1 MKVLVLSNLYPP
13 DVIGGY
19 ELGCKQVVDALRARG
34 HDARVLTI
42 APRVP
47 VPAEAHVLRT
57 LKLSEVWNSNRY
69 VLGVN
74 HHVTNQLLQA
84 EATGVSAFNVHALA
98 RAVDEFRPDVAY
110 VWMIVG
116 VGGLGLMAALQHLQV
131 PWLWHLMDDVPVQLC
146 RSNGRVIEPLLLE
159 VDRQLEGR
167 YLACSR
173 QLVDE
178 IESSGVRLGPDV
190 EVVPNWVVGEAPAP
204 RASTYRAGQTL
215 RIIAAGQVAQHKG
228 VDILIEAAAKVRERG
243 FDNIQVDIY
252 GNVEDHL
259 FPTLVRRLG
268 LDDHV
273 TFRGSRPQAELAG
286 LYSLY
291 DVFAFP
297 TWKREPFAFAPLEA
311 SWRGCVPLM
320 SQASGNAEW
329 AVHGVHCLKAER
341 TPDAFADSLCSILD
355 GSIDLAPIARRAS
368 AVIGRD
374 FHLDAQVPK
383 IERAL
388 AGASRRPRD
397 GAGTAADAYR
407 MALLAE
413 KLTKVLVQEAIASA

>member
-19 ELGCKQVVDALRARG
+19 ELGCKQVVDALQGRG
-34 HDARVLTI
+34 HEVRVLTT

-47 VPAEAHVLRT
+47 VPAEGHVSREFQ
-57 LKLSEVWNSNRY
+57 LSEVWNDYMYRHSSP
-69 VLGVN
+69 
-74 HHVTNQLLQA
+74 VTSRLLQA
-84 EATGVSAFNVHALA
+84 ESTLISAFNVHALA

-146 RSNGRVIEPLLLE
+146 RLNGQVVEALRLE

-178 IESSGVRLGPDV
+178 IEAGGVRLGPDV
-190 EVVPNWVVGEAPAP
+190 EVVPNWVVGVAPAR
-204 RASTYRAGQTL
+204 RARFYEPGQVLRIVTAGQIN
-215 RIIAAGQVAQHKG
+215 RNKG
-228 VDILIEAAAKVRERG
+228 ADHIIEAAATLRGRGHER
-243 FDNIQVDIY
+243 FTIDFY
-252 GNVEDHL
+252 GNPDDPF
-259 FPTLVRRLG
+259 FPALTRARG
-268 LDDHV
+268 LERHI
-273 TFRGSRPQAELAG
+273 TFRGPRPQAELAG
-286 LYSLY
+286 LYPLY

-297 TWKREPFAFAPLEA
+297 TWPREPFAFAPLEA

-320 SQASGNAEW
+320 SQRSGNAEW
-329 AVHGVHCLKAER
+329 FVHGVHCLKAER

-355 GSIDLAPIARRAS
+355 GSIDLAPIARRGAS
-368 AVIGRD
+368 VVGRD
-374 FHLDAQVPK
+374 FHLDAQLPR

-388 AGASRRPRD
+388 AR
-397 GAGTAADAYR
+397 AGRKARNAPAGSSAEAYR

-413 KLTKVLVQEAIASA
+413 KLAKVFVQEAMPAA